1 MRKQSKFEG
10 ALRLEKI
17 KHKFRVRVAK
27 ARSDFIEKTEALRG
41 GPIRVPPDR

>member
-1 MRKQSKFEG
+1 M
-10 ALRLEKI
+10 I

-41 GPIRVPPDR
+41 FRV